1 MIAGSRYHAVSIR
14 ISWIRDIG
22 HQHMP
27 SAEAWLIG
35 KHRMS
40 GEENGISP
48 ICPRF
53 TTRYE
58 VVMRS

>member
-1 MIAGSRYHAVSIR
+1 
-14 ISWIRDIG
+14 
-22 HQHMP
+22 MP